1 MMGVGS
7 ILLIGPISRSEGLSP
22 HRVSENVFW
31 PLIVHS
37 HIWLFDSIGGAAAVC
52 ICAAGKVGAGVG
64 AVGTPASGNATTAFG
79 NATTAFGDASASG
92 NSNACASGDI

>member
-7 ILLIGPISRSEGLSP
+7 IRLIGPISRSEDLPPHGLS
-22 HRVSENVFW
+22 EKVFW

-37 HIWLFDSIGGAAAVC
+37 HIWLVDSIGGAVVC
-52 ICAAGKVGAGVG
+52 ICAAAKVGAGIG
-64 AVGTPASGNATTAFG
+64 AAGSPAFGNATTAFG

-92 NSNACASGDI
+92 NSNVCASGDI